1 MTGLSGQA
9 EIFDVDGTLLGY
21 PVSLEATMLESDQSV
36 AAYGTIDIA
45 NNGTTEYVGIYLD
58 YVSANT

>member
-1 MTGLSGQA
+1 M
-9 EIFDVDGTLLGY
+9 DGTLLGY

-45 NNGTTEYVGIYLD
+45 NNGMTEYVGIYLD